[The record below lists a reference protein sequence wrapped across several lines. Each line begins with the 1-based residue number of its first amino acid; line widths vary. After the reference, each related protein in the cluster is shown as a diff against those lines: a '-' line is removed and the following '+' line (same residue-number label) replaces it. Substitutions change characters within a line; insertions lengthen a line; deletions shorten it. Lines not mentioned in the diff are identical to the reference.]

1 LAYNV
6 KQAALKTL
14 LRSDIVKR
22 IFVVT
27 LLMLFLFPVTAL
39 ASSMMVLIDVTSPF
53 APGGAWKAVIVGSGS
68 NLNETRFTVDPV
80 IENGRTLVPL
90 RQVANALGYEV
101 QWDAPN
107 KKITL
112 LGHNLQE
119 EDVTLTMKIGN
130 NQATVNSQTVTMD
143 VPPKIINNSTMIP
156 IRFVSESMGYFVKY
170 DSGVISIT
178 NYELLNDTDFP
189 RESDTNWVKVST
201 TKTQLKENGQTAR
214 GIKLGDSLETVIK
227 AYPRGNKYSAN
238 FSDVLFYDTVIP
250 YNTQS
255 KGLVFDFDKGVVTAI
270 YTANEKPSN
279 AK

>member
-1 LAYNV
+1 V
-6 KQAALKTL
+6 KKIL
-14 LRSDIVKR
+14 
-22 IFVVT
+22 VVT
-27 LLMLFLFPVTAL
+27 LLMLFLFPTTAL

-68 NLNETRFTVDPV
+68 NLDETRFTVDPV

-101 QWDAPN
+101 RWDAPN

-156 IRFVSESMGYFVKY
+156 IRFVSEAMGYFVKY
-170 DSGVISIT
+170 VDGIIYIT

-189 RESDTNWVKVST
+189 SESDTNWVKIST
-201 TKTQLKENGQTAR
+201 TKTQLKKDGQTAR

-238 FSDVLFYDTVIP
+238 FSDVLYYDTVIP

>member
-1 LAYNV
+1 MKKIL
-6 KQAALKTL
+6 
-14 LRSDIVKR
+14 
-22 IFVVT
+22 VVT
-27 LLMLFLFPVTAL
+27 LLMLFLFPTTAL

-156 IRFVSESMGYFVKY
+156 LRFVSESMGYFVKY
-170 DSGVISIT
+170 VDGIIYIT

-189 RESDTNWVKVST
+189 SESDPNWVKVSA
-201 TKTQLKENGQTAR
+201 TKSQLKKDGQTAR
-214 GIKLGDSLETVIK
+214 GIKLGDTLDTVIK
-227 AYPRGNKYSAN
+227 AYPRGNKYSSN
-238 FSDVLFYDTVIP
+238 FSDVLYYDSTIP
-250 YNTQS
+250 YNTES
-255 KGLVFDFDKGVVTAI
+255 KGIVFDFDKGVVTAI
-270 YTANEKPSN
+270 YTANQKPSN

>member
-1 LAYNV
+1 
-6 KQAALKTL
+6 
-14 LRSDIVKR
+14 
-22 IFVVT
+22 
-27 LLMLFLFPVTAL
+27 
-39 ASSMMVLIDVTSPF
+39 
-53 APGGAWKAVIVGSGS
+53 
-68 NLNETRFTVDPV
+68 
-80 IENGRTLVPL
+80 
-90 RQVANALGYEV
+90 
-101 QWDAPN
+101 
-107 KKITL
+107 
-112 LGHNLQE
+112 
-119 EDVTLTMKIGN
+119 
-130 NQATVNSQTVTMD
+130 MD

-156 IRFVSESMGYFVKY
+156 IRFVSEAMGYFVKY

-238 FSDVLFYDTVIP
+238 FSDVLYYDSVIP
-250 YNTQS
+250 YNMQS

>member
-1 LAYNV
+1 MKKIL
-6 KQAALKTL
+6 
-14 LRSDIVKR
+14 
-22 IFVVT
+22 VVT
-27 LLMLFLFPVTAL
+27 LLMLFLFPTTAL

-68 NLNETRFTVDPV
+68 NLDETRFTVDPV

-101 QWDAPN
+101 RWDAPN

-156 IRFVSESMGYFVKY
+156 IRFVSEAMGYFVKY
-170 DSGVISIT
+170 VDGIIYIT

-189 RESDTNWVKVST
+189 SESDPNWVKVTST
-201 TKTQLKENGQTAR
+201 KIQLKEGGQTPR

-227 AYPRGNKYSAN
+227 AYPRGNKYPEN
-238 FSDVLFYDTVIP
+238 FSDVLYYDTVIP

-255 KGLVFDFDKGVVTAI
+255 KGIVFDFDKGVVTAI

>member
-1 LAYNV
+1 
-6 KQAALKTL
+6 
-14 LRSDIVKR
+14 
-22 IFVVT
+22 
-27 LLMLFLFPVTAL
+27 MLFLFPATAL
-39 ASSMMVLIDVTSPF
+39 ASSMIVLIDVTSRY
-53 APGGAWKAVIVGSGS
+53 APSGAWEAVIVGSGS

-101 QWDAPN
+101 RWDAPN

-170 DSGVISIT
+170 DSGIISIT
-178 NYELLNDTDFP
+178 NYELLTDADFP
-189 RESDTNWVKVST
+189 VESDPNWTRASSTKV
-201 TKTQLKENGQTAR
+201 QLKKDGQTAR
-214 GIKLGDSLETVIK
+214 GIKIGDTLETVTK
-227 AYPRGNKYSAN
+227 TYPRGNKYQAP
-238 FSDVLFYDTVIP
+238 FSGILYYDTVIP
-250 YNTQS
+250 YNNAS
-255 KGLVFDFDKGVVTAI
+255 KGLVFEFENGKVSAI
-270 YTANEKPSN
+270 FTANKKPST

>member
-1 LAYNV
+1 M
-6 KQAALKTL
+6 
-14 LRSDIVKR
+14 VKR
-22 IFVVT
+22 ILLVT
-27 LLMLFLFPVTAL
+27 MLMLFLFPATAL

-107 KKITL
+107 QKITL

-119 EDVTLTMKIGN
+119 ENVTLIMRIGKN
-130 NQATVNSQTVTMD
+130 EATINGQTVTMD
-143 VPPKIINNSTMIP
+143 VPPKIMNNSTMIP
-156 IRFVSESMGYFVKY
+156 LRFVSESMGYFVKY
-170 DSGVISIT
+170 VDGIIYIT
-178 NYELLNDTDFP
+178 NYELLNDMDFP
-189 RESDTNWVKVST
+189 SEGDPNWVKVSS
-201 TKTQLKENGQTAR
+201 TKIQLKQGGQTPR

-238 FSDVLFYDTVIP
+238 FSDVLYYDTVIP
-250 YNTQS
+250 YNMQS